1 MFAAQGLLVFKGD
14 VLGFVYGFVCF
25 SHCQLVHITQGE
37 LFTLSPGWKIDIKIC
52 LSVLWINPSSFF
64 LLLSLKWNY
73 LEFFPGLSFY
83 FYKMTKCLVLW
94 CMFGRCVL
102 FCFFSFLCD
111 QVWYDCNAVS
121 DGLNQSSLLPH
132 CQSLKD
138 LLCPSVRQI
147 HPLQTGKT
155 PSFPFLECLPWPFA
169 ITALWMFC

>member
-25 SHCQLVHITQGE
+25 SHCQLVYITQGE

-102 FCFFSFLCD
+102 FWFFSFLCD